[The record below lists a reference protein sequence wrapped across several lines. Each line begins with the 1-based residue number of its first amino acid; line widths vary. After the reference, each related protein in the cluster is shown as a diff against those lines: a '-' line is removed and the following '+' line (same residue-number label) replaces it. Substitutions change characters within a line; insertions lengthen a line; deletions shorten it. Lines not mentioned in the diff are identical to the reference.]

1 MDLDYAGPQSFINTF
16 SKLLL
21 EFEWLV
27 QTSSIQTFKPIIL
40 ISGSGMDVHQYIVHS
55 LIPKIPGYLKL

>member
-40 ISGSGMDVHQYIVHS
+40 ISGSGMDVLYINISSILLS
-55 LIPKIPGYLKL
+55 LKSLDI